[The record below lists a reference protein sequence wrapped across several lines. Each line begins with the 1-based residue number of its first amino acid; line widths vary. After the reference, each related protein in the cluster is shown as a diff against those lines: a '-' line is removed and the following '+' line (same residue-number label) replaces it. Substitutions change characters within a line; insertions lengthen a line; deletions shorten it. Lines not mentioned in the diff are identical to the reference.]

1 MSIQSLCPFCLGE
14 IELPRQQCPFCGK
27 DLENHNPTGALAL
40 GTQLAQGRYTIGEYV
55 SADGE
60 GLLYRGVD
68 NQAAV
73 FLTIKEYFPVTL
85 SSGRTRTGNI
95 QPKAGSEV
103 LFKTIRM
110 DFEDLYT
117 TLQKITPAT
126 GLVNVVDVV
135 EANNTVYAVMESA
148 RGVTLT
154 RYMELHAKKPLSARE
169 NAELLRPVMEGVAY
183 LHKHGIM
190 HRGICPDNILL
201 PIDGGACLTG
211 YATQGLRTAGG
222 ELRPKLYSGYSAP
235 EQYSAN
241 EFEGF
246 FTDVYALAAVLYRMT
261 TGKVPVPVPQRETGE
276 GLPEPNFLNP
286 SIPLY
291 ISKVISCGLRM
302 NTQSRMQ
309 TVEEFMAALSDQ
321 SEANAMLGK
330 SAKKGKRPKGS
341 GSAGRL
347 LTLFA
352 VLMVVFAILL
362 FWILLKVSGGTPS
375 EPVSTPE
382 QTAQTEVQSVR
393 VPNFVGM
400 KYSEVRANE
409 DYLASFRF
417 AITEAYS
424 DTQEEG
430 TILMQDPVAG
440 SEVETETKAV
450 IRLTI
455 SKGTTQITMPDILG
469 YSQADAEQ
477 LLIESGI
484 SFRVVE
490 VENNGEYAQ
499 GCVAYCDKEPG
510 DTFDKETT
518 VTVYIAGART
528 QESQDSGD
536 SQE

>member
-276 GLPEPNFLNP
+276 ELPEPNFLNP

-518 VTVYIAGART
+518 VLSLIHI
-528 QESQDSGD
+528 
-536 SQE
+536 

>member
-1 MSIQSLCPFCLGE
+1 
-14 IELPRQQCPFCGK
+14 
-27 DLENHNPTGALAL
+27 
-40 GTQLAQGRYTIGEYV
+40 
-55 SADGE
+55 
-60 GLLYRGVD
+60 
-68 NQAAV
+68 
-73 FLTIKEYFPVTL
+73 
-85 SSGRTRTGNI
+85 
-95 QPKAGSEV
+95 
-103 LFKTIRM
+103 
-110 DFEDLYT
+110 
-117 TLQKITPAT
+117 
-126 GLVNVVDVV
+126 
-135 EANNTVYAVMESA
+135 
-148 RGVTLT
+148 
-154 RYMELHAKKPLSARE
+154 
-169 NAELLRPVMEGVAY
+169 MEGVAY

-276 GLPEPNFLNP
+276 ELPEPNFLNP

>member
-276 GLPEPNFLNP
+276 ELPEPNFLNP

-424 DTQEEG
+424 DAQEEG

>member
-40 GTQLAQGRYTIGEYV
+40 GTQLAEGRYTIGEYV

-126 GLVNVVDVV
+126 GLVNVADVV
-135 EANNTVYAVMESA
+135 EANNTVYAIMESA

-276 GLPEPNFLNP
+276 ELTEPNFLNP

-321 SEANAMLGK
+321 TEANAMLGK

-341 GSAGRL
+341 RSPGRL

-362 FWILLKVSGGTPS
+362 FWILLKVGGGGRQPDPVQTPA
-375 EPVSTPE
+375 
-382 QTAQTEVQSVR
+382 QTAETQTQTTR

-409 DYLASFRF
+409 EYLANFRF

-430 TILMQDPVAG
+430 TVLMQDPASG
-440 SEVETETKAV
+440 TEVSGETKAV

-518 VTVYIAGART
+518 VTVYVAGART
-528 QESQDSGD
+528 QDAQNEDTSS
-536 SQE
+536 

>member
-1 MSIQSLCPFCLGE
+1 MSIASLCPYCLGE
-14 IELPRQQCPFCGK
+14 IELPREQCPFCGK
-27 DLENHNPTGALAL
+27 DLQNHNPTGALAL
-40 GTQLAQGRYTIGEYV
+40 GTQLSDGRYTIGEYV

-85 SSGRTRTGNI
+85 SSGRTRAGSI
-95 QPKAGSEV
+95 QPKAGAEV

-154 RYMELHAKKPLSARE
+154 RYMELHSKKPLSARE

-201 PIDGGACLTG
+201 PIDGSACLTG

-246 FTDVYALAAVLYRMT
+246 FTDVYALAAVLYRMV
-261 TGKVPVPVPQRETGE
+261 TGRVPVPVPQRETGE
-276 GLPEPNFLNP
+276 EMPEPSFINP
-286 SIPLY
+286 SVPSY
-291 ISKVISCGLRM
+291 ISRVISCGLRM

-330 SAKKGKRPKGS
+330 SPQKGQKQRLAGS
-341 GSAGRL
+341 IRSAGRL
-347 LTLFA
+347 FTVFA
-352 VLMVVFAILL
+352 VLLVVLVMLI
-362 FWILLKVSGGTPS
+362 FWIVLRIGGNGADS
-375 EPVSTPE
+375 DPVSTPQ
-382 QTAQTEVQSVR
+382 QTNQPETQSLR
-393 VPNFVGM
+393 VPDFVGM
-400 KYSEVRANE
+400 SYSDIRANE
-409 DYLASFRF
+409 EYLANFRF

-430 TILMQDPVAG
+430 TVLMQDPAAG
-440 SEVETETKAV
+440 SSVDTETKAV

-455 SKGTTQITMPDILG
+455 SKGITQITMPDITG

-477 LLIESGI
+477 LLYESGI
-484 SFRVVE
+484 SFRIVE

-499 GCVAYCDKEPG
+499 GCVAYCDKDPG

-518 VTVYIAGART
+518 ITVYIAGERT
-528 QESQDSGD
+528 QSAEESQ
-536 SQE
+536 

>member
-276 GLPEPNFLNP
+276 ELPEPNFLNP

>member
-1 MSIQSLCPFCLGE
+1 MSIASLCPYCLGE
-14 IELPRQQCPFCGK
+14 IELPRDQCPFCGK
-27 DLENHNPTGALAL
+27 DLQNHNPTGALAL
-40 GTQLAQGRYTIGEYV
+40 GTQLSDGRYTIGEYV

-85 SSGRTRTGNI
+85 SSGRTRAGSI
-95 QPKAGSEV
+95 QPKAGAEV

-110 DFEDLYT
+110 DFEDLYS

-126 GLVNVVDVV
+126 GLVNVVDVM

-201 PIDGGACLTG
+201 PIDGSACLTG

-246 FTDVYALAAVLYRMT
+246 FTDVYALAAVLYRMV
-261 TGKVPVPVPQRETGE
+261 TGRVPVPVPQRETGE
-276 GLPEPNFLNP
+276 EMPEPNFINP
-286 SIPLY
+286 SVPAY
-291 ISKVISCGLRM
+291 ISRVISCGLRM
-302 NTQSRMQ
+302 NTQARMQ

-330 SAKKGKRPKGS
+330 SPQKGKKQKLTGS
-341 GSAGRL
+341 IRSAGRL
-347 LTLFA
+347 FTVFA
-352 VLMVVFAILL
+352 VLLVVLVILV
-362 FWILLKVSGGTPS
+362 FWIVLRIGGSGGDS
-375 EPVSTPE
+375 DPVSTPQ
-382 QTAQTEVQSVR
+382 QTSQPQTQTIR
-393 VPNFVGM
+393 VPDFVGM
-400 KYSEVRANE
+400 SYSDIRANE
-409 DYLASFRF
+409 EYLANFRF

-430 TILMQDPVAG
+430 TVLMQDPVVG
-440 SEVETETKAV
+440 SSVDTETKAV

-455 SKGTTQITMPDILG
+455 SKGITQITMPDITG

-477 LLIESGI
+477 LLYESGI

-499 GCVAYCDKEPG
+499 GCVAYCDKDPG
-510 DTFDKETT
+510 ETFDKETT
-518 VTVYIAGART
+518 VTVYIAGERT
-528 QESQDSGD
+528 QSAETT
-536 SQE
+536 E

>member
-1 MSIQSLCPFCLGE
+1 MSIASLCPYCLGE
-14 IELPRQQCPFCGK
+14 IELPREQCPFCGK
-27 DLENHNPTGALAL
+27 DLQNHNPTGALAL
-40 GTQLAQGRYTIGEYV
+40 GTQLSDGRYTIGEYV

-85 SSGRTRTGNI
+85 SSGRTRAGSI
-95 QPKAGSEV
+95 QPKSGAEV

-110 DFEDLYT
+110 DFEDLYS

-201 PIDGGACLTG
+201 PIDGSACLTG

-246 FTDVYALAAVLYRMT
+246 FTDVYALAAVLYRMV
-261 TGKVPVPVPQRETGE
+261 TGRVPVPVPQRETGE
-276 GLPEPNFLNP
+276 EMPEPNFINP
-286 SIPLY
+286 SVPAY
-291 ISKVISCGLRM
+291 ISRVISCGLRM

-330 SAKKGKRPKGS
+330 SPQKGKKQKLTGS
-341 GSAGRL
+341 ICSAGRL
-347 LTLFA
+347 FTVFA
-352 VLMVVFAILL
+352 VLLVVLLILV
-362 FWILLKVSGGTPS
+362 FWIVLRIGGNGGDS
-375 EPVSTPE
+375 DPVSTPQ
-382 QTAQTEVQSVR
+382 QTSQPQTQTIR
-393 VPNFVGM
+393 VPDFVGM
-400 KYSEVRANE
+400 SYSDIRANE
-409 DYLASFRF
+409 EYLANFRF

-430 TILMQDPVAG
+430 TVLMQDPVAG
-440 SEVETETKAV
+440 SSVDTETKAV

-455 SKGTTQITMPDILG
+455 SKGITQITMPDITG

-477 LLIESGI
+477 LLYESGI

-499 GCVAYCDKEPG
+499 GCVAYCDKDPG
-510 DTFDKETT
+510 ETFDKETT
-518 VTVYIAGART
+518 VTVYIAGERT
-528 QESQDSGD
+528 QSAETA
-536 SQE
+536 E

>member
-276 GLPEPNFLNP
+276 ELPEPNFLNP

-400 KYSEVRANE
+400 KYSEVRSNE